1 MAKKS
6 VDASL
11 AAYSNKGMKAPRP
24 SAYGELDPSKA
35 PKNKGPMHK
44 DPPYEKASAEM
55 AKMAPEHKKKPLT
68 TKEAPEGVK
77 GVNEGSPMELPKHL
91 NEKK

>member
-11 AAYSNKGMKAPRP
+11 AAYPNKGMKAPRP
-24 SAYGELDPSKA
+24 AAHGKLDPSSA
-35 PKNKGPMHK
+35 PSNAGSPHK
-44 DPPYEKASAEM
+44 EPPYDKVSAEM
-55 AKMAPEHKKKPLT
+55 AKDAPSNKKRSLPMAD
-68 TKEAPEGVK
+68 APEGASSPNGGK
-77 GVNEGSPMELPKHL
+77 PMELPKHL